1 MNAMERITAWSCT
14 VHRRALG
21 SLLLLTLLFSSS
33 TCSQAETS
41 NGIALPNFNDKYSAY
56 VRKLESG
63 KTDIDYRDFRNS
75 FLESRQFEVKG
86 EKQSQYDNLKK
97 EVSAQIDQSNYQGVI
112 KATKAML
119 SIDYTSMFAHK
130 YLQQTYKILG
140 DTVNRDKYHDI
151 EFGLL
156 KSITTNGDGKTCETA
171 WHVVQ
176 IEEEYF
182 ILAMMGVDLKQQSLA
197 HSNGNAYDKMD
208 VTTNHGDKTYYFEIN
223 QIIAKTR
230 EALKITPSKKS
241 D

>member
-21 SLLLLTLLFSSS
+21 SLLLLTLLFSSC

-41 NGIALPNFNDKYSAY
+41 NGIVLPNFNDKYSAY

-97 EVSAQIDQSNYQGVI
+97 EVSA
-112 KATKAML
+112 
-119 SIDYTSMFAHK
+119 
-130 YLQQTYKILG
+130 
-140 DTVNRDKYHDI
+140 
-151 EFGLL
+151 
-156 KSITTNGDGKTCETA
+156 
-171 WHVVQ
+171 Q